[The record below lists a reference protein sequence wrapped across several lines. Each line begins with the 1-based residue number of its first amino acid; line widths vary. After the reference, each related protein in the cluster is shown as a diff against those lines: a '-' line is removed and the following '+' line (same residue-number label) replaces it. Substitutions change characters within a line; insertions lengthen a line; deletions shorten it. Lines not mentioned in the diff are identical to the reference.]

1 MSAQLS
7 GDQCPLTLLRR
18 SILVKYWLSSG
29 AASHG
34 DKVRRVQEQVR
45 ARAGRKMCTARP
57 SWMSISQQ
65 RLGYKDRMCRV
76 RLDMLQVEPVSRV
89 SCYVSRVLC
98 NVSSVTCCRTS
109 CVWTARP

>member
-1 MSAQLS
+1 MP
-7 GDQCPLTLLRR
+7 PLTLLHR
-18 SILVKYWLSSG
+18 SILIKYWLSSG

-89 SCYVSRVLC
+89 TCYVSRVLC

>member
-1 MSAQLS
+1 MWVHSCRVTSA
-7 GDQCPLTLLRR
+7 PLTLLHR
-18 SILVKYWLSSG
+18 SILIKYWLSSG

-89 SCYVSRVLC
+89 TCFLLC
-98 NVSSVTCCRTS
+98 VTCF
-109 CVWTARP
+109 V

>member
-7 GDQCPLTLLRR
+7 GDQRPLTLLHR

-76 RLDMLQVEPVSRV
+76 RLDMLQVGPCHVSLV
-89 SCYVSRVLC
+89 TCYVTRGAGHRVC
-98 NVSSVTCCRTS
+98 
-109 CVWTARP
+109 